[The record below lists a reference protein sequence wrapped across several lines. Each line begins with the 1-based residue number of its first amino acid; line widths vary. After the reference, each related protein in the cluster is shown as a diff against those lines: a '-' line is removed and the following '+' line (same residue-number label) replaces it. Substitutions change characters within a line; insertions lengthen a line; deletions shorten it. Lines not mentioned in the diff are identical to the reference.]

1 MVAILAY
8 MINVPNAKLRELLLE
23 DGLLTAAQFDE
34 VVKESGVTGKSVTAV
49 LLSKNLVTENYL
61 EELLSRHLGVP
72 LVQLD
77 TAKIDPNVL
86 ALLPEEVAR
95 QRRVILFRKNT
106 DGSMDAAMEDPS
118 NLVDIEY
125 LTRYLNTKINS
136 YLASP
141 QELSKGFSLYG
152 RQSAENFKK
161 IIEDN
166 VAASLRVGAKSTE
179 ETAREVPI
187 VAIVDNLIS
196 YAISLRASDIHLEI
210 FDEFLLIRYRIDGVL
225 QEVLRTPKQVHPAI
239 TARIKLLGG
248 LKLDEHSKP
257 QDGRFRYEAG
267 GDLIDIRVAVMPT
280 YYGEKVE
287 MRLLR
292 TTERALSFADLGMSE
307 EMAKLLTE
315 NIKKSYGM
323 VLICG
328 PTGSGKTTTLYA
340 VLNVLNRPTVN
351 IVTVEDP
358 IEYDIKFV
366 NQTQINPAAGISF
379 ANGLRAILRQDPN
392 IIMVGEIRDSETAQ
406 IATQAAL
413 TGHLVL
419 SSLHTND
426 APTAVPR
433 FIDMGVP
440 AFLVAAVLNCL
451 MAQRLVRKIHLDCIE
466 SYEPDEATVKIIHEQ
481 LSALGVDPTRIDVP
495 NRFYRGKG
503 CPVCNSTGYEGRS
516 GIYELLS
523 VTEKIRKI
531 IVDPA
536 FSLDTLRQ
544 AARAEGMVTMFED
557 GLMKVEQGI
566 TTIDEVLRVIRE

>member
-1 MVAILAY
+1 MMRI
-8 MINVPNAKLRELLLE
+8 PEDKLKKLLIE
-23 DGLLTAAQFDE
+23 DGLMTEEQFAGA
-34 VVKESGVTGKSVTAV
+34 VKEAQAAGKGVIEF
-49 LLSKNLVTENYL
+49 LLAKNLVGEDYF
-61 EELLSRHLGVP
+61 EELLSRHLRVP
-72 LVQLD
+72 LVKLD
-77 TAKIDPNVL
+77 TAKIDLGVL
-86 ALLPEEVAR
+86 ALLPEEIAR
-95 QRRVILFRKNT
+95 QRKVIIFRKNN
-106 DGSMDAAMEDPS
+106 DGGIDAAMEDPS

-125 LTRYLNTKINS
+125 LTRYLNVKINP
-136 YLASP
+136 YLAGAA
-141 QELSKGFSLYG
+141 ELAKGFSLYA
-152 RQSAENFKK
+152 RQTAQNFKK

-166 VAASLRVGAKSTE
+166 AAASLRVGAKSAE

-210 FDEFLLIRYRIDGVL
+210 FDEFLLIRFRIDGVL
-225 QEVLRTPKQVHPAI
+225 HEMLRIPKQVHPAI
-239 TARIKLLGG
+239 TARVKLLGG
-248 LKLDEHSKP
+248 LKLDEHAKP

-267 GDLIDIRVAVMPT
+267 GDVIDVRVAVMPT

-292 TTERALSFADLGMSE
+292 TTERALSFSELGLSE
-307 EMAKLLTE
+307 ETAKLLTE

-366 NQTQINPAAGISF
+366 NQTQINSAAGITF

-392 IIMVGEIRDSETAQ
+392 VIMVGEIRDSETAD

-440 AFLVAAVLNCL
+440 PFLVAAVLNCL

-466 SYEPDEATVKIIHEQ
+466 SYEPDAETIGIIEEQ
-481 LSALGVDPTRIDVP
+481 FKALGVPMDKMDLP

-503 CPVCNSTGYEGRS
+503 CAVDNFTGYEGRI
-516 GIYELLS
+516 GIYELLN
-523 VTEKIRKI
+523 VTETIRKI
-531 IVDPA
+531 IIDSN
-536 FSLDTLRQ
+536 FSLDRLKQ
-544 AARAEGMVTMFED
+544 AARAEGMITMFED
-557 GLMKVEQGI
+557 GLRKVGQGI

>member
-1 MVAILAY
+1 MVSI
-8 MINVPNAKLRELLLE
+8 PDAKLKELLVGE
-23 DGLLTAAQFDE
+23 GLMTAEQFDE
-34 VVKESGVTGKSVTAV
+34 VTREAGATGKSVAGI
-49 LLSKNLVTENYL
+49 LLSKDLITENYL
-61 EELLSRHLGVP
+61 EELLSRYLGIP
-72 LVQLD
+72 LIQLD
-77 TAKIDPNVL
+77 AAKIDINIL
-86 ALLPEEVAR
+86 SLLPEEIAR
-95 QRRVILFRKNT
+95 QRKVILFKKSS
-106 DGSMDAAMEDPS
+106 DGSIDAAMEDPS

-125 LTRYLNTKINS
+125 LTRYLNAKVNP
-136 YLASP
+136 YLAPAS
-141 QELSKGFSLYG
+141 ELNKGFSLYA
-152 RQSAENFKK
+152 RATAQNFKK

-166 VAASLRVGAKSTE
+166 VMASLRVGAKSAQE
-179 ETAREVPI
+179 RAEEVPI

-196 YAISLRASDIHLEI
+196 FAISLRASDIHLEI

-225 QEVLRTPKQVHPAI
+225 QEMLRIPKQVHPAI
-239 TARIKLLGG
+239 SARLKLLGG

-257 QDGRFRYEAG
+257 QDGRFRYGSGRET
-267 GDLIDIRVAVMPT
+267 IDIRVAIMPT
-280 YYGEKVE
+280 YYGEKIE

-292 TTERALSFADLGMSE
+292 ATDRALSFAELGLSPE
-307 EMAKLLTE
+307 TTSLLEE

-328 PTGSGKTTTLYA
+328 PTGSGKTTTLYS
-340 VLNVLNRPTVN
+340 VLNILNRPTVN

-392 IIMVGEIRDSETAQ
+392 VIMVGEIRDSETAE

-426 APTAVPR
+426 APTAIPR

-440 AFLVAAVLNCL
+440 AFLVAAVLNCI

-466 SYEPDEATVKIIHEQ
+466 SYEPDSVTIEIIKAQ
-481 LSALGVDPTRIDVP
+481 LKVLGVEPEKIDLP

-503 CPVCNSTGYEGRS
+503 CAIDNHTGYEGRV
-516 GIYELLS
+516 GIYELLG
-523 VTEKIRKI
+523 VTESIRKI
-531 IVDPA
+531 ILDPN
-536 FSLDTLRQ
+536 FSLDNLRQ
-544 AARAEGMVTMFED
+544 AARGEGMISMFED
-557 GLMKVEQGI
+557 GLRKVGQGI

>member
-1 MVAILAY
+1 MAVKI
-8 MINVPNAKLRELLLE
+8 PDAKLKELLLE
-23 DGLLTAAQFDE
+23 EGFLTAAQFDE
-34 VVKESGVTGKSVTAV
+34 VAREAGITGKDVAGV
-49 LLSKNLVTENYL
+49 LLSRNLITENYL
-61 EELLSRHLGVP
+61 EELLSRYLGVP
-72 LVQLD
+72 LINLD
-77 TAKIDPNVL
+77 TGNIDVNIL
-86 ALLPEEVAR
+86 SLLPEEAAR
-95 QRRVILFRKNT
+95 QRRVILFRKNS
-106 DGSMDAAMEDPS
+106 DASIDAAMEDPS
-118 NLVDIEY
+118 NLVDVEF
-125 LTRYLNTKINS
+125 LARFLNVKVNP

-141 QELSKGFSLYG
+141 GDLAKGFSLYAG
-152 RQSAENFKK
+152 ATAQNFKK
-161 IIEDN
+161 IIEEN
-166 VAASLRVGAKSTE
+166 VAASLRVEGRSVE
-179 ETAREVPI
+179 ETAKEVPI
-187 VAIVDNLIS
+187 VAIVDNLVS

-225 QEVLRTPKQVHPAI
+225 HEMLRVPKQVHPAI
-239 TARIKLLGG
+239 TARIKLLGS
-248 LKLDEHSKP
+248 LKLDEHAKP

-292 TTERALSFADLGMSE
+292 MTERTVSFAELGLSE
-307 EMAKLLTE
+307 MTAGLLTE

-323 VLICG
+323 VLVCG

-340 VLNVLNRPTVN
+340 VLNVLNRPAVN

-366 NQTQINPAAGISF
+366 NQTQINPAAGITF

-392 IIMVGEIRDSETAQ
+392 IVMVGEIRDSETAD

-440 AFLVAAVLNCL
+440 AFLVAAVLNCI
-451 MAQRLVRKIHLDCIE
+451 MAQRLVRRIHLDCIE

-481 LSALGVDPTRIDVP
+481 LNLVDVDPTKIDIP
-495 NRFYRGKG
+495 SRFYRGKG
-503 CPVCNSTGYEGRS
+503 CPVCNNTGYEGRI
-516 GIYELLS
+516 GIYELLN
-523 VTEKIRKI
+523 VTEAIRKVI
-531 IVDPA
+531 LDPA
-536 FSLDTLRQ
+536 FSLDKLRQ
-544 AARAEGMVTMFED
+544 QARTEGMITMFED
-557 GLMKVEQGI
+557 GLAKVGQGV

>member
-1 MVAILAY
+1 MVNIPDARL
-8 MINVPNAKLRELLLE
+8 KELLVGE
-23 DGLLTAAQFDE
+23 GLMAAEQFDE
-34 VVKESGVTGKSVTAV
+34 VVREAGVTGKSVV
-49 LLSKNLVTENYL
+49 GILLSKDLITESYF
-61 EELLSRHLGVP
+61 EELLSRYLGVP

-77 TAKIDPNVL
+77 TAKIDINIL
-86 ALLPEEVAR
+86 SLLPEEIAR
-95 QRRVILFRKNT
+95 QRKVILFKKNS
-106 DGSMDAAMEDPS
+106 DGSIDAGMEDPS
-118 NLVDIEY
+118 NLVDVEY
-125 LTRYLNTKINS
+125 LTRYLNAKVNP
-136 YLASP
+136 YLAPVS
-141 QELSKGFSLYG
+141 ELNKGFSLYA
-152 RQSAENFKK
+152 RATAQNFKK

-166 VAASLRVGAKSTE
+166 VTASLQVGAKSAQE
-179 ETAREVPI
+179 RAMEVPI

-225 QEVLRTPKQVHPAI
+225 QEILRTPKQVHPAI
-239 TARIKLLGG
+239 SARLKLLGG

-257 QDGRFRYEAG
+257 QDGRFRYG
-267 GDLIDIRVAVMPT
+267 SGRDVIDVRVAIMPT

-292 TTERALSFADLGMSE
+292 TTDRALSFAELGLSPE
-307 EMAKLLTE
+307 TAKLLEE

-323 VLICG
+323 VLISG

-392 IIMVGEIRDSETAQ
+392 VIMVGEIRDGETAE

-426 APTAVPR
+426 APTAIPR

-440 AFLVAAVLNCL
+440 AFLVAAVLNCI

-466 SYEPDEATVKIIHEQ
+466 SYEPDPATIEIVKEQ
-481 LSALGVDPTRIDVP
+481 LKVLGVEPEKVDLPS
-495 NRFYRGKG
+495 RFYRGKG
-503 CPVCNSTGYEGRS
+503 CAIDNYTGYEGRV

-523 VTEKIRKI
+523 VTESIRKVI
-531 IVDPA
+531 LDPS
-536 FSLDTLRQ
+536 FSLDKLRQ
-544 AARAEGMVTMFED
+544 TARGEGMISMFED
-557 GLMKVEQGI
+557 GLRKVGQGV

>member
-1 MVAILAY
+1 MVNI
-8 MINVPNAKLRELLLE
+8 PDAKLKELLLE
-23 DGLLTAAQFDE
+23 EGVLTATQFDE
-34 VVKESGVTGKSVTAV
+34 AAREAGLTGKSVTGV
-49 LLSKNLVTENYL
+49 LLSRSLITESYL
-61 EELLSRHLGVP
+61 EEVLSRYLRVP
-72 LVQLD
+72 LARID
-77 TAKIDPNVL
+77 TSEININTL
-86 ALLPEEVAR
+86 SLLPEEVAR
-95 QRRVILFRKNT
+95 QRRVILFRKNA
-106 DGSMDAAMEDPS
+106 DGSIDAAMEDPS
-118 NLVDIEY
+118 DLVDIEF
-125 LTRYLNTKINS
+125 LERYLNAKVNP

-141 QELSKGFSLYG
+141 SELSRGFSLYAG
-152 RQSAENFKK
+152 ATAQSFKK

-166 VAASLRVGAKSTE
+166 VAASLRVGAKSVQE
-179 ETAREVPI
+179 EAMEVPI

-225 QEVLRTPKQVHPAI
+225 QEILRTPKQIHPAVM
-239 TARIKLLGG
+239 ARLKLLAN

-267 GDLIDIRVAVMPT
+267 GDLVDIRVSVMPT
-280 YYGEKVE
+280 YYGETIV

-292 TTERALSFADLGMSE
+292 TTERALSFAELGLSE
-307 EMAKLLTE
+307 ETAKLLAE

-340 VLNVLNRPTVN
+340 VLNILNRPTVN

-366 NQTQINPAAGISF
+366 NQTQINPAAGITF

-392 IIMVGEIRDSETAQ
+392 IIMVGEIRDGETAE

-426 APTAVPR
+426 APTAIPR
-433 FIDMGVP
+433 FVDMGVP

-451 MAQRLVRKIHLDCIE
+451 MAQRLVRRIHLDCIE
-466 SYEPDEATVKIIHEQ
+466 SYEPDEATMKIIHEQ
-481 LSALGVDPTRIDVP
+481 LDALSVDPTKINVP
-495 NRFYRGKG
+495 DRFYRGKG
-503 CPVCNSTGYEGRS
+503 CPTCNGTGYEGRI
-516 GIYELLS
+516 GIYELLN
-523 VTEKIRKI
+523 VTEVIRKVI
-531 IVDPA
+531 LDPD
-536 FSLDTLRQ
+536 FSLDKLRL

-557 GLMKVEQGI
+557 GLMKVGQGV

>member
-1 MVAILAY
+1 MVSI
-8 MINVPNAKLRELLLE
+8 PDAKLKELLVE
-23 DGLLTAAQFDE
+23 EGLMTAGQFDE
-34 VVKESGVTGKSVTAV
+34 VTREAGATGKSVAGI
-49 LLSKNLVTENYL
+49 LLSKDLITENYL
-61 EELLSRHLGVP
+61 EELLSRYLGIP
-72 LVQLD
+72 LIQLD
-77 TAKIDPNVL
+77 AAKIDINIL
-86 ALLPEEVAR
+86 SLLPEEIAR
-95 QRRVILFRKNT
+95 QRKVILFKKSS
-106 DGSMDAAMEDPS
+106 DGSIDAAMEDPS

-125 LTRYLNTKINS
+125 LTRYLNAKVNP
-136 YLASP
+136 YLAPAS
-141 QELSKGFSLYG
+141 ELNKGFSLYA
-152 RQSAENFKK
+152 RATAQNFKK

-166 VAASLRVGAKSTE
+166 VMASLRVGAKSAQE
-179 ETAREVPI
+179 RAEEVPI

-196 YAISLRASDIHLEI
+196 FAISLRASDIHLEI

-225 QEVLRTPKQVHPAI
+225 QEMLRIPKQVHPAI
-239 TARIKLLGG
+239 SARLKLLGG

-257 QDGRFRYEAG
+257 QDGRFRYGSGRET
-267 GDLIDIRVAVMPT
+267 IDIRVAIMPT
-280 YYGEKVE
+280 YYGEKIE

-292 TTERALSFADLGMSE
+292 ATDRALSFAELGLSPE
-307 EMAKLLTE
+307 TTSLLEE

-328 PTGSGKTTTLYA
+328 PTGSGKTTTLYS
-340 VLNVLNRPTVN
+340 VLNILNRPTVN

-392 IIMVGEIRDSETAQ
+392 VIMVGEIRDSETAE

-426 APTAVPR
+426 APTAIPR

-440 AFLVAAVLNCL
+440 AFLVAAVLNCI

-466 SYEPDEATVKIIHEQ
+466 SYEPDPVTIEIIKAQ
-481 LSALGVDPTRIDVP
+481 LKVLGVEPEKIDLP

-503 CPVCNSTGYEGRS
+503 CAIDNHTGYEGRV
-516 GIYELLS
+516 GIYELLG
-523 VTEKIRKI
+523 VTESIRKI
-531 IVDPA
+531 ILDPN
-536 FSLDTLRQ
+536 FSLDNLRQ
-544 AARAEGMVTMFED
+544 AARGEGMVSMFED
-557 GLMKVEQGI
+557 GLRKVEQGV

>member
-1 MVAILAY
+1 MVNI
-8 MINVPNAKLRELLLE
+8 PDTKLRELLLE
-23 DGLLTAAQFDE
+23 EGILTAAQFDE
-34 VVKESGVTGKSVTAV
+34 AVKEAKAAGKSAATI
-49 LLSKNLVTENYL
+49 LLSKNLITESYL
-61 EELLSRHLGVP
+61 EELTSRYLGVP
-72 LVQLD
+72 LIQLD
-77 TAKIDPNVL
+77 TGKIDPNAL
-86 ALLPEEVAR
+86 ALLPEELAR
-95 QRRVILFRKNT
+95 QRRVILFKRNT
-106 DGSMDAAMEDPS
+106 DASVDAAMEDPS
-118 NLVDIEY
+118 NLVDIEF
-125 LTRYLNTKINS
+125 LTRYLNAKVNP
-136 YLASP
+136 YLASAAD
-141 QELSKGFSLYG
+141 LAKGFSLYAG
-152 RQSAENFKK
+152 ATAQSFKK

-166 VAASLRVGAKSTE
+166 VMASLKVGGRSVE
-179 ETAREVPI
+179 ETAKEVPI

-196 YAISLRASDIHLEI
+196 YAVSLRASDIHLEI
-210 FDEFLLIRYRIDGVL
+210 FDEFLLIRYRVDGVL
-225 QEVLRTPKQVHPAI
+225 HEILRIPKQVHPAI

-248 LKLDEHSKP
+248 LKLDEHSRP
-257 QDGRFRYEAG
+257 QDGRFRYESG

-307 EMAKLLTE
+307 EAVKLLSE

-340 VLNVLNRPTVN
+340 VLNVLNRPAVN

-358 IEYDIKFV
+358 IEYDIKLV
-366 NQTQINPAAGISF
+366 NQTQINPVAGITF

-392 IIMVGEIRDSETAQ
+392 IIMVGEIRDGETAS

-466 SYEPDEATVKIIHEQ
+466 SYEPDAATMKTIQGQ
-481 LSALGVDPTRIDVP
+481 LNVLGVNPAEVDVP
-495 NRFYRGKG
+495 SRFYRGKG
-503 CPVCNSTGYEGRS
+503 CPTCNNTGYEGRI
-516 GIYELLS
+516 GIYELLN
-523 VTEKIRKI
+523 VTEAVRKVI
-531 IVDPA
+531 LDPG
-536 FSLDTLRQ
+536 FSLDKLKQT
-544 AARAEGMVTMFED
+544 ARAEGMITMFED
-557 GLMKVEQGI
+557 GLRKIGQGI

>member
-1 MVAILAY
+1 M
-8 MINVPNAKLRELLLE
+8 
-23 DGLLTAAQFDE
+23 TAGQLDE
-34 VVKESGVTGKSVTAV
+34 VVREAGVTGKRVTEV
-49 LLSKNLVTENYL
+49 LLSKNLITENYL
-61 EELLSRHLGVP
+61 EELLSRYLGVP

-77 TAKIDPNVL
+77 TAKIDTNTL
-86 ALLPEEVAR
+86 SLLPEEVAR

-106 DGSMDAAMEDPS
+106 DGSIDAAMEDPS
-118 NLVDIEY
+118 NLVDVEF
-125 LTRYLNTKINS
+125 LERFLSAKINP
-136 YLASP
+136 YLASSS
-141 QELSKGFSLYG
+141 ELGKGFSLYG
-152 RQSAENFKK
+152 RESAQNFKK

-166 VAASLRVGAKSTE
+166 AVASLRVGVKTAE
-179 ETAREVPI
+179 EGAEEVPI

-225 QEVLRTPKQVHPAI
+225 HEMLRIPKQVHPAI
-239 TARIKLLGG
+239 IARLKLLGG

-292 TTERALSFADLGMSE
+292 TTDRALSFAELGISE
-307 EMAKLLTE
+307 ETAKLLAE
-315 NIKKSYGM
+315 NIKRSYGM

-340 VLNVLNRPTVN
+340 VLSILNRPTVN

-366 NQTQINPAAGISF
+366 NQTQINPASGITF

-392 IIMVGEIRDSETAQ
+392 VIMVGEIRDSETAE

-426 APTAVPR
+426 APTAIPR

-466 SYEPDEATVKIIHEQ
+466 SYLPDEATMKIIQEQ
-481 LSALGVDPTRIDVP
+481 LSVLGIDPSRVDLPS
-495 NRFYRGKG
+495 RFYRGKG
-503 CPVCNSTGYEGRS
+503 CPICNGTGYEGRI
-516 GIYELLS
+516 GIYELLN
-523 VTEKIRKI
+523 VTEPIRKI
-531 IVDPA
+531 IVDPN
-536 FSLDTLRQ
+536 FSLDILRQ
-544 AARAEGMVTMFED
+544 AARVEGMVTMFED
-557 GLMKVEQGI
+557 GLRKVGQGV